1 MNTGGQLYRLQQV
14 ELEIR
19 GKRQV
24 LGEVESSLQDDSALV
39 EARDRLAAGEQ
50 SLAVTMKKQQNAEWE
65 VGDLQDK
72 KKKVNYKLYSGAV
85 KNPKELSSLE
95 SELASLKSRTKE
107 WEDDLLELMTMVED
121 LEAEVSA
128 NNEGL
133 KDLQREWQE
142 RQVALGHRK
151 GEIEAELVELEEAR
165 RGEVESIDSEALE
178 FYDLLKSTCGW
189 AVARVEGGKCQG
201 CHIALPTG
209 QWQKARS
216 GEMVQCSNCG
226 RILYLE

>member
-1 MNTGGQLYRLQQV
+1 MNMGGQLYRLQQV
-14 ELEIR
+14 ELEIQE
-19 GKRQV
+19 KRKV
-24 LGEVESSLQDDSALV
+24 LTEVENSLQDDSALV

-50 SLAVTMKKQQNAEWE
+50 SLTVTMKKQQDVEWE

-72 KKKVNYKLYSGAV
+72 KKQVNYKLYSGAI
-85 KNPKELSSLE
+85 KNPKELSNLE

-107 WEDDLLELMTMVED
+107 WEDELLELMTMVED
-121 LEAEVSA
+121 LEAAVSA
-128 NNEGL
+128 DSESL

-142 RQVALGHRK
+142 RQVSLGRRK
-151 GEIEAELVELEEAR
+151 GELEVELVELEEAR
-165 RGEVESIDSEALE
+165 RGEVESIDSGALE
-178 FYDLLKSTCGW
+178 LYGLLKSTCGW
-189 AVARVEGGKCQG
+189 AVARVERGKCQG